1 MALTSVEI
9 SSVRKTFGPTVALG
23 GASLTAYAGEVHA
36 IVGGNGSGKST
47 MAKVMSGVLI
57 PDSGQVSILGRSAT
71 TPTEARALGIAN
83 VFQEVLVADDCSVL
97 DNLYLG
103 ADNLFSAPMSRDG
116 KVARASVLMRELLG
130 FDLDLDD
137 AVGNLPLSLK
147 QWITIA
153 RALLTDPKVLIL
165 DESSAALDF
174 DSTER
179 LFRKMRQLKAQGAS
193 ILIVTHRIAELV
205 RIADRATVL
214 RDGVDV
220 GCLAREEITEQRI
233 LALIA
238 GPERQKAQAGQ
249 AVPEPLGASPVLR
262 IENAKVWPDAAPI
275 GLTVYPGEILGITGL
290 DGQGQADFVRCVA
303 GVQGLEAGRI
313 TLFREG
319 SAHAIDGLQAARANK
334 ISYVSGDRK
343 KEGIFANLSIFEN
356 LLMPVYREYR
366 AGGVLNLVN
375 ATKLTPVFEW
385 ESSKLAVKMG
395 SRANLITSLSG
406 GNQQKVLIARA
417 FAEKPAV
424 LVLNDPARG
433 IDIGAKLDLYRNLRE
448 FAARGNAVLFLSSE
462 IEEFL
467 NLCTRVHVFRNG
479 AVAFSFEPPYDGH
492 VLLNA
497 MFGRRLGEALSA
509 EAAND
514 NRDAEHPTPASAEAA
529 GWWSRAAEDGRPV
542 PRPVPTG
549 SAGARPGAVPMTP
562 PPLSPR
568 VAADLFQ
575 LTAPEI
581 RPGDWIPR
589 RFCEDSRISPRLV
602 WSGTPEGTRSYALSI
617 TDPDLPAAFNFPRAF
632 AHWLVLNIPAACRDL
647 PEGASR
653 SPLMPAGSLELNS
666 DYVTFKIP
674 GFAAGYGGPWPPDR
688 AHRYIFTLYALKA
701 DRIDLP
707 VEADLTAF
715 SAAVLPATIE
725 VSSFTALYGPATQ
738 PLPS

>member
-1 MALTSVEI
+1 MTPPSVEI

-47 MAKVMSGVLI
+47 IAKVISGVLI

-71 TPTEARALGIAN
+71 SPAEARALGIAN
-83 VFQEVLVADDCSVL
+83 VFQEVLVADECSVL

-103 ADNLFSAPMSRDG
+103 ADRLFSSPLSRDE

-130 FDLDLDD
+130 FDIDLDET
-137 AVGNLPLSLK
+137 VGNLPLSMK

-179 LFRKMRQLKAQGAS
+179 LFRKMRQMTAQGAS
-193 ILIVTHRIAELV
+193 ILIVTHRTAELV

-220 GCLAREEITEQRI
+220 GCLAKDEITEDRI
-233 LALIA
+233 LSLIA
-238 GPERQKAQAGQ
+238 GPERQKAQGHQ
-249 AVPEPLGASPVLR
+249 TVPERLGPAPVLR
-262 IENAKVWPDAAPI
+262 IEDAKVWPEAAPI
-275 GLTVYPGEILGITGL
+275 TLAIHPGEILGVTGL

-303 GVQGLEAGRI
+303 GVQSLAAGRI
-313 TLFREG
+313 TILREG
-319 SAHAIDGLQAARANK
+319 AAGTVDSLQAARANK

-343 KEGIFANLSIFEN
+343 NEGIFANLSIFEN

-366 AGGVLNLVN
+366 AGGVLNLIN
-375 ATKLTPVFEW
+375 AAKLVPVFDW

-395 SRANLITSLSG
+395 SRESLITSLSG

-448 FAARGNAVLFLSSE
+448 FAARGNAVVFLSSE

-479 AVAFSFEPPYDGH
+479 TIAFSFDPPYDGH

-497 MFGRRLGEALSA
+497 MFGRSLGAALGD

-514 NRDAEHPTPASAEAA
+514 NTAARLATADMPRPTP
-529 GWWSRAAEDGRPV
+529 AEDGRPV
-542 PRPVPTG
+542 PRPVPTVD
-549 SAGARPGAVPMTP
+549 SRMPA
-562 PPLSPR
+562 SR
-568 VAADLFQ
+568 VAADAFRLD
-575 LTAPEI
+575 APDI
-581 RPGDWIPR
+581 PRDGIIPR
-589 RFCEDSRISPRLV
+589 RFSEDARISPRLV
-602 WSGTPEGTRSYALSI
+602 WSGVPEGTRSLALSI
-617 TDPDLPAAFNFPRAF
+617 TDPDLPPEFAFPRSF
-632 AHWLVLNIPAACRDL
+632 AHWMVINIPADVREL

-653 SPLMPAGSLELNS
+653 SALMPPGTVELAS

-674 GFAAGYGGPWPPDR
+674 GFGPGYGGPWPPDR
-688 AHRYIFTLYALKA
+688 AHRYVFTLYALTA
-701 DRIDLP
+701 ERIDLP
-707 VEADLTAF
+707 VAADLPAF
-715 SAAVLPATIE
+715 SAAVLPATIATA
-725 VSSFTALYGPATQ
+725 SFTALYGPATQ